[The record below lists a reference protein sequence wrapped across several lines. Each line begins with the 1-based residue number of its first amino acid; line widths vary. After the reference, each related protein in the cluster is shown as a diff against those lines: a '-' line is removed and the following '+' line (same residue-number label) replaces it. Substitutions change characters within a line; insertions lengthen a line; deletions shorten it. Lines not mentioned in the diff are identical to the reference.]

1 MKINKLLTL
10 AVIGAAIIALSACQT
25 TRRTL
30 NFDTSAYIEFQALN
44 SVNPDS
50 DNRASPVVVRM
61 FKLADARQFRR
72 EDFLNLYENAEQR
85 LGNDLLDTIVL
96 KELAPGETRIEAIAL
111 TPETKYI
118 GLLAEFVQYEDA
130 KAIMVLPIT
139 DHKKNKFEVKLHHN
153 VLTSE
158 EAYEADEAKSEASS
172 KADIDAMRREIY
184 ELKRDKDTLE
194 SLGSIGK

>member
-1 MKINKLLTL
+1 MKINKLFTL
-10 AVIGAAIIALSACQT
+10 SVIGAAIITLAACQT

-50 DNRASPVVVRM
+50 DNRPSPVVVRM

-96 KELAPGETRIEAIAL
+96 KELAPSETRIEAIPL

-139 DHKKNKFEVKLHHN
+139 DHKKNKFEVKLLRN
-153 VLTSE
+153 ILTSE
-158 EAYEADEAKSEASS
+158 EAYEAAESAS
-172 KADIDAMRREIY
+172 DVDVEAMRREIY
-184 ELKRDKDTLE
+184 QLKRDKDTLE
-194 SLGSIGK
+194 SISTVGQ

>member
-1 MKINKLLTL
+1 MTIKKFF
-10 AVIGAAIIALSACQT
+10 ALSVIATAIVALAACQT

-30 NFDTSAYIEFQALN
+30 NFDTSAYIEFKALN
-44 SVNPDS
+44 NVNPDS
-50 DNRASPVVVRM
+50 DHRPSPVVVRM

-96 KELAPGETRIEAIAL
+96 KELAPDETRIESIAL

-139 DHKKNKFEVKLHHN
+139 DHKKNKFEVTLHKN

-158 EAYEADEAKSEASS
+158 EAYEVYEAKEASS
-172 KADIDAMRREIY
+172 EVDIEAMRQEIY
-184 ELKRDKDTLE
+184 QLKRDKDTLE
-194 SLGSIGK
+194 SLGTVGQ

>member
-1 MKINKLLTL
+1 MNIKKLFTL
-10 AVIGAAIIALSACQT
+10 AVIGGAIIALSACQT
-25 TRRTL
+25 TRRTM
-30 NFDTSAYIEFQALN
+30 NMDTSAYIQFEALN

-50 DNRASPVVVRM
+50 DNRASPVVIRM

-96 KELAPGETRIEAIAL
+96 KELAPGESRVEAIAL

-118 GLLAEFVQYEDA
+118 GLLAEFIQYEDA

-139 DHKKNKFEVKLHHN
+139 DHKKNKFDVKLHHN

-158 EAYEADEAKSEASS
+158 EAYETQEATSE
-172 KADIDAMRREIY
+172 ADIDAMRKQID

-194 SLGSIGK
+194 SLGTIGQ